1 MSCSPGTLQSFPVNL
16 SITVNPQVYTGVLEP
31 LNFEFQ
37 WSSRST
43 APQFVSSQNG
53 TLDEPTTTSIRY
65 SGTTYNLVSVQ
76 ITDPTHKSWISS
88 SSARAQNFEDIILT
102 FSSGLDLTDG
112 VSEYITIIVPI
123 LRVPSGPN
131 VYLEALGTTSTGTI
145 SLKSVVPSAVNS
157 MFAYYSTCATGTN
170 FLNIVAVDGLPVTN
184 TTMVRI
190 KTVYN
195 NMNASSLQTYGPYIN
210 PITSVYA
217 QSTAHIIASP
227 PEFNMHVGMTQN
239 ILAPSTATATPSVTA
254 EKVEEA
260 TDAYKC
266 VPFDPDTQ
274 ILDGKIV
281 IDSSSGTPLSQIQA
295 ERASLV
301 PDSKPI
307 ITADIYKRYV
317 SVALA
322 TFFSIS
328 IVIIIIYVSASALI
342 GPRAVG
348 HGAGYFQQTYSRM
361 TNVPTYLTIAILCG
375 FTGFMA
381 GMVLRQR

>member
-1 MSCSPGTLQSFPVNL
+1 MTQGILTPPT
-16 SITVNPQVYTGVLEP
+16 
-31 LNFEFQ
+31 
-37 WSSRST
+37 T
-43 APQFVSSQNG
+43 AP
-53 TLDEPTTTSIRY
+53 
-65 SGTTYNLVSVQ
+65 
-76 ITDPTHKSWISS
+76 
-88 SSARAQNFEDIILT
+88 A
-102 FSSGLDLTDG
+102 
-112 VSEYITIIVPI
+112 
-123 LRVPSGPN
+123 
-131 VYLEALGTTSTGTI
+131 
-145 SLKSVVPSAVNS
+145 PSA
-157 MFAYYSTCATGTN
+157 
-170 FLNIVAVDGLPVTN
+170 
-184 TTMVRI
+184 
-190 KTVYN
+190 
-195 NMNASSLQTYGPYIN
+195 
-210 PITSVYA
+210 
-217 QSTAHIIASP
+217 TAD
-227 PEFNMHVGMTQN
+227 
-239 ILAPSTATATPSVTA
+239 
-254 EKVEEA
+254 KVEEA

-317 SVALA
+317 STALA
-322 TFFSIS
+322 AFFSIS

-375 FTGFMA
+375 FIGFMA